1 MLSGAKHLDF
11 KVFETLH
18 FVQGDNWRDF
28 SEVSFSNILNRR
40 RFNNMKNNMIIVLIL
55 IIIPI
60 IGFSQDKTTPVPE
73 YGWKHGLVAGL
84 TLTQV
89 AFTDWAQ
96 GGENALSYTFSADG
110 KSVDD
115 EEVSNWSNNYKF
127 AFGQT
132 RLGGQ
137 TLRKTDDIIDVS
149 SVYIYKVCTYIN
161 PYASVS
167 LKTQFAKGYIYPRQ
181 DSSVQVSAFFDPAY
195 LTQSAG
201 IGYQPIKEIKTRLGV
216 GLREVITNNFS
227 LYYTDDPKTNDKIE
241 KTTIDGGMESV
252 TEVEWQM
259 EDNVLFTSKL
269 ELFAPFKTIDEI
281 IVRNNSSVTAKVGKY
296 ITAILN
302 VQLINEKKVTPR
314 TQVKETIA
322 LGLSYTIF

>member
-1 MLSGAKHLDF
+1 
-11 KVFETLH
+11 
-18 FVQGDNWRDF
+18 
-28 SEVSFSNILNRR
+28 
-40 RFNNMKNNMIIVLIL
+40 MKNNMIIVLIL

-60 IGFSQDKTTPVPE
+60 IGLGQEKTTPAPQ
-73 YGWKHGLVAGL
+73 YGWKHGMVAGL

-96 GGENALSYTFSADG
+96 GGENALSYTLGADG
-110 KSVDD
+110 KSTLD
-115 EEVSNWSNNYKF
+115 EEIPNWSSSYKF

-137 TLRKTDDIIDVS
+137 SLRKTDDIIDVS
-149 SVYIYKVCTYIN
+149 SVFIYKLGTFIN
-161 PYASVS
+161 PYASAS
-167 LKTQFAKGYIYPRQ
+167 LKTQFAKGYTYPRQ

-201 IGYQPIKEIKTRLGV
+201 VGYQPIKEMKTRLGV

-227 LYYTDDPKTNDKIE
+227 LYYTDDPKTLDKIE

-252 TEVEWQM
+252 TEIEWQL
-259 EDNVLFTSKL
+259 EDNVLLTSKL

-281 IVRNNSSVTAKVGKY
+281 IVRNNSSVTAKVSKY

-302 VQLINEKKVTPR
+302 VQLINEKKITPR